1 MRKGKTARYNSLD
14 PKSRKLSMSNPLIQA
29 FFVGRAVAETLNQQA
44 ESALANLIS
53 ELGKFDAEQ
62 RENLRQFTEQVL
74 ERARRE
80 EELSMQGRTSTY
92 TSPYSSMPNQDLQ
105 AMIDELRAEV
115 AELRAELQRY
125 RINRSV

>member
-1 MRKGKTARYNSLD
+1 
-14 PKSRKLSMSNPLIQA
+14 MSNPLIQA
-29 FFVGRAVAETLNQQA
+29 FFVGRAIAETVNQQV
-44 ESALANLIS
+44 ESALTNFMS

-80 EELSMQGRTSTY
+80 EELSMQGRTSSY
-92 TSPYSSMPNQDLQ
+92 TSTYSSAPNQERDLQ

-115 AELRAELQRY
+115 AELRAELQQY

>member
-1 MRKGKTARYNSLD
+1 
-14 PKSRKLSMSNPLIQA
+14 MSNPLIQA
-29 FFVGRAVAETLNQQA
+29 FFVGRAVAETLNQQL
-44 ESALANLIS
+44 EYALTNLMS
-53 ELGKFDAEQ
+53 EVGKFDAEQ

-80 EELSMQGRTSTY
+80 EELSMQGRTSGY
-92 TSPYSSMPNQDLQ
+92 TSPYSSAPNKEQDLQ

-125 RINRSV
+125 RINRSL

>member
-1 MRKGKTARYNSLD
+1 
-14 PKSRKLSMSNPLIQA
+14 MSNPLIQA
-29 FFVGRAVAETLNQQA
+29 FFVGRAVAETLNQQV
-44 ESALANLIS
+44 ESALTNFMS

-62 RENLRQFTEQVL
+62 RENLRQFTEQVI

-80 EELSMQGRTSTY
+80 EELSMQGRTSG
-92 TSPYSSMPNQDLQ
+92 YSSTYSSAPNQEQDLQ

>member
-1 MRKGKTARYNSLD
+1 
-14 PKSRKLSMSNPLIQA
+14 MSNPLIQA
-29 FFVGRAVAETLNQQA
+29 FFVGRAVAETLNQQV
-44 ESALANLIS
+44 ESALTNFMS
-53 ELGKFDAEQ
+53 EVGKFDAEQ
-62 RENLRQFTEQVL
+62 RENLRQFTQQVL

-80 EELSMQGRTSTY
+80 EELSMQGRSSGY
-92 TSPYSSMPNQDLQ
+92 TSSYSSGFNQEQDLQ